1 MNLFFSNFSQ
11 TDNEIVVNE
20 NDSRHILKSYRK
32 GIGDIL
38 NFTNGNG
45 LLAECKI
52 IEKGKKI
59 KVKIVKLSKRK
70 PDKVSIHIAISP
82 LKNPSR
88 FEWFVEKATE
98 IGIKEITPIIT
109 KYSEKKKVNHERLE
123 RISISSL
130 KQSNQ
135 LFKPKINNIEKF
147 SNFLNNNGNQ
157 MIMANLKTK
166 NILEKKSISSNQVCL
181 IIGPEGGF
189 SDDEIQE
196 AKNKNIT
203 EISLGNNRLRS
214 ETAAI
219 FGLSILRSIIN

>member
-11 TDNEIVVNE
+11 TDNEIIVNE

-45 LLAECKI
+45 LLSECKI

-59 KVKIVKLSKRK
+59 KVKIIKLSKRE
-70 PDKVSIHIAISP
+70 PNKVKIHIAISP

-98 IGIKEITPIIT
+98 IGIEEITPIIT

-135 LFKPKINNIEKF
+135 LFKPKINNTEKF
-147 SNFLNNNGNQ
+147 SDFIKNNSDQ
-157 MIMANLKTK
+157 KIMANLKTK
-166 NILEKKSISSNQVCL
+166 NILIKESINSNQICL

-196 AKNKNIT
+196 AKNNKIT
-203 EISLGNNRLRS
+203 EISFGENRLRS

-219 FGLSILRSIIN
+219 YGLSILRSLTS

>member
-98 IGIKEITPIIT
+98 IGVKEITPIIT
-109 KYSEKKKVNHERLE
+109 KHSEKKKVNHERLE

-135 LFKPKINNIEKF
+135 LFKPKINSTENF
-147 SNFLNNNGNQ
+147 SDFVKNNSDQ
-157 MIMANLKTK
+157 KIMANLKTK